1 MNTIA
6 KTVAFALAAATA
18 SLAVACTV
26 QPNDSTTTSAAAA
39 ADTKGFCTAYC
50 TRVNECDNGKD
61 LDTCRNNC
69 ETGLASSL
77 PKLRGDVTSQIQS
90 CIDAKDCKA
99 VLAGNVTSK
108 CVDEASE
115 SIAPSDAA
123 KKFCDDYAAAKQKC
137 GVTVDKAKCLGDS
150 KVYNDA
156 SIASASACLGKAC
169 SDVSACVSSAFG
181 SSSSSSGGSSS
192 SSGGSS
198 SGGSSSGGSSSGD
211 GGAPAPT
218 CSGAITWSDSSCNSC
233 MATSCCSE
241 QTACTKNADCT
252 ALLAAI
258 NACSTQSCIDA
269 AVKAHPTGTTYLRS
283 VITCMDSRCPASCN

>member
-1 MNTIA
+1 MKTIT
-6 KTVAFALAAATA
+6 KTLALALAAAAA

-26 QPNDSTTTSAAAA
+26 QPNDSSSTSAAAA
-39 ADTKGFCTAYC
+39 ADTKGFCTSYC

-69 ETGLASSL
+69 ETGLASTL
-77 PKLRGDVTSQIQS
+77 PKLRGDVMSQVDS

-99 VLAGNVTSK
+99 ILAGNVTSK

-123 KKFCDDYAAAKQKC
+123 KKFCDDYAAAKKKC

-156 SIASASACLGKAC
+156 AIASASACLGKAC
-169 SDVSACVSSAFG
+169 ADVSACVSSAFG
-181 SSSSSSGGSSS
+181 SSSSSSGGS

-218 CSGAITWSDSSCNSC
+218 CSGAISWSDASCSSC

-252 ALLAAI
+252 ALLSAI

-269 AVKAHPTGTTYLRS
+269 AVKAHPTGATYLRS
-283 VITCMDSRCPASCN
+283 VVTCMDGRCPASCK